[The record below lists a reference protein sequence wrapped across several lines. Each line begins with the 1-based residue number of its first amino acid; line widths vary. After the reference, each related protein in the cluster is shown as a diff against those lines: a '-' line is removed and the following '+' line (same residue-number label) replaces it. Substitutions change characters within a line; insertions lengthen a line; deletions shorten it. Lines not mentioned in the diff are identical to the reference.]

1 MTIINPFDLIISKI
15 DVLQACVNGL
25 RENNKKP
32 IVIQPEDPD
41 RLLNLAEAANVL
53 RKPVGTVRYYIHQK
67 SLPAIKVGKGYVVKH
82 SALMAWVDEFKV
94 STDEN
99 PVINMRRRFAK
110 R

>member
-32 IVIQPEDPD
+32 IVIQPEDPN
-41 RLLNLAEAANVL
+41 RLLNLSEAANVL
-53 RKPVGTVRYYIHQK
+53 RKPVGTVRYYIHHR

-82 SALMAWVDEFKV
+82 SALIAWVDEFQ
-94 STDEN
+94 TN
-99 PVINMRRRFAK
+99 PDSQISVGGRKRFRK
-110 R
+110 P

>member
-1 MTIINPFDLIISKI
+1 MAIINPFDLIISKI

-41 RLLNLAEAANVL
+41 RLLNLVEAANVL
-53 RKPVGTVRYYIHQK
+53 RKPVGTVRYYIHHK

-82 SALMAWVDEFKV
+82 SALMAWVNEFQV
-94 STDEN
+94 GPNEN
-99 PVINMRRRFAK
+99 PAGKMRYRFAK

>member
-32 IVIQPEDPD
+32 IVIKPEDPD
-41 RLLNLAEAANVL
+41 RLLNLVEAANAL
-53 RKPVGTVRYYIHQK
+53 RKPVGTVRYYIHHK

-82 SALMAWVDEFKV
+82 SALMAWVNEFQETTSK
-94 STDEN
+94 N
-99 PVINMRRRFAK
+99 PIVKKRNRFTK

>member
-32 IVIQPEDPD
+32 IAIQPEDPD
-41 RLLNLAEAANVL
+41 RLLNLVEAANVL
-53 RKPVGTVRYYIHQK
+53 RKPVGTVRYYIHHK

-82 SALMAWVDEFKV
+82 SALMAWVDEFKE
-94 STDEN
+94 STSED